1 MAVKYTLVIHAGC
14 EDIIPERYG
23 PEAEHEYLD
32 YLHKSL
38 AAGRVVLEGGG
49 NGLDAV
55 CAAVEVLE
63 DCPLFNAGRGSVFA
77 HDGTIEMD
85 ASVMRGKDLSAG
97 AVAGVTGIKNP
108 VQAAALVLKKSSHVL
123 LMGTGAERFAHI
135 HGLESAAPAYFQT
148 SRRREEYLAA
158 KKQAGEKFGTVGAV
172 CLDRAG
178 NLASASSTGGIPLK
192 QYGRVGDSP
201 VIGAGVYADNA
212 ACAVSCT
219 GEGEFFLRRAAA
231 KRIACLVEIGGFS
244 LEAAVSAVLENIR
257 NLGGKG
263 GIIALDTAGRF
274 SISFTTQ
281 GMFRGLVR
289 EGGMGRAAMFGPPGA
304 WQ

>member
-14 EDIIPERYG
+14 EGIIPERYG
-23 PEAEHEYLD
+23 PEAEHEHLD

-63 DCPLFNAGRGSVFA
+63 DCPLFNAGRGSVFTY
-77 HDGTIEMD
+77 DGTVEMD
-85 ASVMRGKDLSAG
+85 ASVMSGNDLSAG

-123 LMGTGAERFAHI
+123 LMGTGAERFARI
-135 HGLESAAPAYFQT
+135 HGLESAAPEYFQT
-148 SRRREEYLAA
+148 SRRRGEYLAA

-178 NLASASSTGGIPLK
+178 NLASASSTGGIPCK

-231 KRIACLVEIGGFS
+231 KRIACLVELGGFS
-244 LEAAVSAVLENIR
+244 LEAAVSEVLENIR

-263 GIIALDTAGRF
+263 GVIALDTAGRF

-289 EGGMGRAAMFGPPGA
+289 EGEMERVAMFGPPGA